1 MISTNPYKGTKDFYP
16 EDMAVQNFIFNGW
29 KYVCESHGFLE
40 YQTPIIENAEIYR
53 AKSGEDV
60 GNKELFT
67 FSDLAE
73 RDLALR
79 PEMTPSVTRMVSAKY
94 KEMSKPIKLFSIGSF
109 YRNEKPQKG
118 RNREFWQLN
127 ADIFGDEST
136 LSDIEI
142 LNLAISIMRYF
153 KAPTE
158 SFTININHRNLINLF
173 LDSLAISESNKI
185 QVIRI
190 IDKFEKIPEIKFK
203 EEILKITT
211 EENYKQIRKF
221 LNASFSELDALFP
234 NLTENLGYQ
243 KLNEILDILK
253 RLNLIE
259 NVKFKASL
267 VRGFDYYDGL
277 VFEVND
283 QNKENPRSLF
293 GGGRYNG
300 LADIF
305 GSQNFPAIGFAPGN
319 ETFRIFLENW
329 NLIPSPDKLTKKKK
343 IYVFAIHNHNNEKDT
358 QLLQEQS
365 FMVSNEIRNLVKNVV
380 VDLSLNPK
388 TTSSGLE
395 FASKK
400 NFDYCVIVGEDETK
414 EGTVTIKKLSD
425 ASQFTLSLHNLID
438 YLKKNSAHE
447 TD

>member
-1 MISTNPYKGTKDFYP
+1 MITTNPYKGTKDFYP
-16 EDMAVQNFIFNGW
+16 EDMAIQNFIFEGW

-67 FSDLAE
+67 FSDLAK

-79 PEMTPSVTRMVSAKY
+79 PEMTPSVTRMVASKY

-127 ADIFGDEST
+127 ADIFGDET
-136 LSDIEI
+136 IYSDIEI
-142 LNLAISIMRYF
+142 INLSLNIMRHF
-153 KAPTE
+153 KAPE
-158 SFTININHRNLINLF
+158 DSFVININHRNLINSF
-173 LDSLAISESNKI
+173 LESLEVDNESKI
-185 QVIRI
+185 KIIRM
-190 IDKFEKIPEIKFK
+190 IDKFEKISESVFK
-203 EEILKITT
+203 EEVLKTVSPEVYSEILK
-211 EENYKQIRKF
+211 F
-221 LNASFSELDALFP
+221 LKASFDELDSLFS
-234 NLTENLGYQ
+234 
-243 KLNEILDILK
+243 
-253 RLNLIE
+253 NLIE
-259 NVKFKASL
+259 TKGYQNIKEIISVLKKMNLDKNVKFKSSL

-305 GSQNFPAIGFAPGN
+305 GSQNFPAVGFAPGN

-329 NLIPSPDKLTKKKK
+329 NLIPSIENISNKKK
-343 IYVFAIHNHNNEKDT
+343 IYVFPINNHSS
-358 QLLQEQS
+358 QENSKTLEEQA
-365 FMVSNEIRNLVKNVV
+365 FMISNEIRNLVNNVI
-380 VDLSLNPK
+380 VDMSLNPK
-388 TTSSGLE
+388 STSAGLE
-395 FASKK
+395 YASKK
-400 NFDYCVIVGEDETK
+400 YFDYAVIIGEDEVN
-414 EGTVTIKKLSD
+414 EGKVTIKKLSD
-425 ASQFTLSLHNLID
+425 GAQFTLTLHNLTD
-438 YLKKNSAHE
+438 YLKKNPAYE
-447 TD
+447 NR